1 MSSFRQSPAPS
12 FNRFVLPSHS
22 YEFGE
27 RIKRTSSL
35 LQSIRLILKNT
46 RHFNCIV
53 HSAWLFPDQNAV
65 HFSRLYN
72 ETPLNCRTWFRA
84 CSMCGIFTLR
94 ARRYSVRRLLSIFVH
109 SSAKNMD
116 KTTEDK
122 HLQRQHW
129 ITRKTVNPRALKLQQ
144 TTQHPRKMGLNLL
157 NLTINNTRT
166 YLCQTLQQGEPFL
179 VCDWLWFVSVHV
191 QLLSCPP

>member
-46 RHFNCIV
+46 GHFNCIV
-53 HSAWLFPDQNAV
+53 HSAV
-65 HFSRLYN
+65 HFSRRYN

-122 HLQRQHW
+122 HLQRQHC
-129 ITRKTVNPRALKLQQ
+129 ITTKTVNPQALKLQQ

-179 VCDWLWFVSVHV
+179 VCDWL
-191 QLLSCPP
+191 

>member
-46 RHFNCIV
+46 GHFNCTV

-72 ETPLNCRTWFRA
+72 ETPLNCRTRFRA

-94 ARRYSVRRLLSIFVH
+94 ARRYSVRRLLSIFVD

-122 HLQRQHW
+122 HLQRQHC

-157 NLTINNTRT
+157 NLTI
-166 YLCQTLQQGEPFL
+166 QGHPTAMFGKISVRKTIWELEF
-179 VCDWLWFVSVHV
+179 SVH
-191 QLLSCPP
+191 LLSNFLLACLS

>member
-12 FNRFVLPSHS
+12 FNRFVLPSLS
-22 YEFGE
+22 NEFGE

-35 LQSIRLILKNT
+35 LQRIRLIFKNT
-46 RHFNCIV
+46 GHFNCIV

-65 HFSRLYN
+65 HSLRLYN

-84 CSMCGIFTLR
+84 CSMCGIFTLT
-94 ARRYSVRRLLSIFVH
+94 ARRYSVLKLLWIVVH

-122 HLQRQHW
+122 HLQRQHC
-129 ITRKTVNPRALKLQQ
+129 ITTKTVNPRAL
-144 TTQHPRKMGLNLL
+144 
-157 NLTINNTRT
+157 IAANNSTPQKNGPQFT
-166 YLCQTLQQGEPFL
+166 KPYN
-179 VCDWLWFVSVHV
+179 
-191 QLLSCPP
+191 